1 MERATRR
8 PCSSAQAT
16 LTRGS
21 TMQSPLAVAMS
32 GSILVMTLGGC
43 SPEAT
48 SPRAMEPESK
58 ASAAAIGLTFR
69 QIDRFGAHT
78 CAVTP
83 DDRAYCWGVNDQG
96 QLGNGSTAFWSPAP
110 SLVSGGLRFQHV
122 STGNSYSCGVTLN
135 ERVYCWGFNFH
146 GELGDGTGSPENIRR
161 LTPVLVTGGRR
172 FRQVRAGN
180 DFTCALTT
188 SNVAFCWGNNSAGQ
202 LGDGSRVTRYAPV
215 PVKGGH
221 KWRQLNVGTDH
232 TCGVTSADRAFCW
245 GMNFWGQLGDG
256 TQNVPGKPVPVA
268 GGHRFRQV
276 SAGGAHS
283 CGVTTSNRAYCW
295 GRSEDGE
302 LGNGT
307 GYPPTFSIWSP
318 VAVATSVRFDY
329 VMAGDD
335 HTCGVAL
342 SGRAFCW
349 GRNSSG
355 EVGNGTIG
363 VRQLTPV
370 RVAGGLLFAQLRAG
384 RWATVALTAEG
395 VAYRWGNDGGNQAAT
410 PVVSP

>member
-1 MERATRR
+1 
-8 PCSSAQAT
+8 
-16 LTRGS
+16 
-21 TMQSPLAVAMS
+21 MS
-32 GSILVMTLGGC
+32 GSILVLTLTGC

-48 SPRAMEPESK
+48 SPSATEPESNL
-58 ASAAAIGLTFR
+58 AAVATGLRFR
-69 QIDRFGAHT
+69 QIDRFGGHT

-83 DDRAYCWGVNDQG
+83 DNRAYCWGGNDQG
-96 QLGNGSTAFWSPAP
+96 QLGNGSTASSTAP

-122 STGNSYSCGVTLN
+122 STGNLHSCGVTLDD
-135 ERVYCWGFNFH
+135 RVYCWGFNFL
-146 GELGDGTGSPENIRR
+146 GQLGDGTGYPENIRR
-161 LTPVLVTGGRR
+161 LTPVLVAGGRR
-172 FRQVRAGN
+172 FRQVRAGYA
-180 DFTCALTT
+180 FTCALTT
-188 SNVAFCWGNNSAGQ
+188 SSAAFCWGYNVFGQ
-202 LGDGSRVTRYAPV
+202 LGDGTRTTRYAPV
-215 PVKGGH
+215 QVKGGQ
-221 KWRQLNVGTDH
+221 KWRQINAGTEH
-232 TCGVTSADRAFCW
+232 ICGVTQADRAFCW

-268 GGHRFRQV
+268 GGLRFRQV

-295 GRSEDGE
+295 GRAEDGE
-302 LGNGT
+302 LGNGSE
-307 GYPPTFSIWSP
+307 YPPTLSIWSP

-363 VRQLTPV
+363 ARQLTPA
-370 RVAGGLLFAQLRAG
+370 RVVGGLVFAQLRAA

-395 VAYRWGNDGGNQAAT
+395 VAYRWGIDAGNQVAT
-410 PVVSP
+410 PVVFP